1 MGTSTEIGNVCLSSN
16 DTQQQTKMQKKQNN
30 NKQNKNTNKN
40 KNNKNVNI
48 TKNPLQYRRCEEL
61 YNLFAYN
68 VYIYN
73 DI

>member
-1 MGTSTEIGNVCLSSN
+1 
-16 DTQQQTKMQKKQNN
+16 MQKKQNN